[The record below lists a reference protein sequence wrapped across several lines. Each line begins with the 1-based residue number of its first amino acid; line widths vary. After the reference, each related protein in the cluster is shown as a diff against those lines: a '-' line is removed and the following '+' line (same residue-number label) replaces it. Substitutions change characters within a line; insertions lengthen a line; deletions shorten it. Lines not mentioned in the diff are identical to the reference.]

1 MSSTR
6 KTASADTAQTDAP
19 DRAAIEAQIARVRAD
34 IAELGQMLKAAG
46 HAHLQGA
53 RDTAELLPEEA
64 LAELQAQIR
73 ALEAQARARMTAQ
86 PLQTLGIAVM
96 AGFLL
101 GLILRR

>member
-6 KTASADTAQTDAP
+6 KTANADSAQAEAP
-19 DRAAIEAQIARVRAD
+19 DRAAIEAQIARVRTD

-46 HAHLQGA
+46 HAQLQGA
-53 RDTAELLPEEA
+53 RDTAEQLPEEA

-73 ALEAQARARMTAQ
+73 ALEAQARARMAAQ
-86 PLQTLGIAVM
+86 PLQTLGLAAM
-96 AGFLL
+96 AGFLV